1 MKRLARVL
9 HCVFA
14 VVLVTGCD
22 RLPIEI
28 DGGDDIAPPISF
40 TGPAPRWI
48 TWTADGQHV
57 AFELGGQIV
66 VATGPDMKDAVAISG
81 HSTYGHPSWSPDGLE
96 LVYDHPEDRFR
107 QATMWIRTANP
118 YADAGDG
125 ALEPPRQVADVP
137 RRDWMPAW
145 SPRGDWIAFHSTRDP
160 GSHVWLIRPS
170 GDGARFLAPAIS
182 EEGSLAWSPDGSE
195 LAFVS
200 SEAGNR
206 GVWVGNPDSGVTRV
220 VGAEVGREGRPRWRP
235 DGKAVGFLS
244 NAGGEYDVWVAP
256 SAGGTKPVQV
266 TSVGPVVD
274 FGWIADG
281 DAVMFLTSDQ
291 ELYAQHVADG
301 SEPELLRD
309 AVGFSPSPDGSRYIH
324 VQSIENYFRYFADP
338 VPAEY
343 LP

>member
-1 MKRLARVL
+1 MKRLARLL

-14 VVLVTGCD
+14 VALVTGCD

-48 TWTADGQHV
+48 TWTADGQYV

-137 RRDWMPAW
+137 RRDWMPTW

-195 LAFVS
+195 LAFVCRKPAIAGCGWEIRTLERPAS
-200 SEAGNR
+200 SAERWGARVGPGGGLTERLLDSCRTR
-206 GVWVGNPDSGVTRV
+206 GASTTCGLPRPQ
-220 VGAEVGREGRPRWRP
+220 VGR
-235 DGKAVGFLS
+235 
-244 NAGGEYDVWVAP
+244 
-256 SAGGTKPVQV
+256 
-266 TSVGPVVD
+266 
-274 FGWIADG
+274 
-281 DAVMFLTSDQ
+281 
-291 ELYAQHVADG
+291 
-301 SEPELLRD
+301 
-309 AVGFSPSPDGSRYIH
+309 SPYR
-324 VQSIENYFRYFADP
+324 
-338 VPAEY
+338 
-343 LP
+343 